1 MNRIIRSLLP
11 TVLALLSAVPASA
24 QTSDYWPARLRTDDG
39 ADFSERLLAIHNRER
54 AQIGEARL
62 EWDAKLAQDAKAWAN
77 RLAATGSFEHSLRR
91 RAREGENLWTR
102 HGRRL
107 FSRGHDR
114 RTSSPSARTSSPGV
128 FPAVARSGDWQRDRP
143 LHPGH
148 LADDARRSAARWR
161 RGAAPTTSSAA
172 ITRPATS
179 WAKLVP

>member
-77 RLAATGSFEHSLRR
+77 RLAATGSFEHAPLDD
-91 RAREGENLWTR
+91 EGENLWSGTA
-102 HGRRL
+102 GAY
-107 FSRGHDR
+107 SVEEMIGHFITER
-114 RTSSPSARTSSPGV
+114 QEFQPGV
-128 FPAVARSGDWQRDRP
+128 FPAVARSGNWQRI
-143 LHPGH
+143 GH
-148 LADDARRSAARWR
+148 YTQIIW
-161 RGAAPTTSSAA
+161 PTTRAVGCA
-172 ITRPATS
+172 MATRRDIDYLVCRYYPAGNVVGE
-179 WAKLVP
+179 AVP